1 MSANRITR
9 PEGAMAS
16 RWVLVLILAV
26 IAGAFVSW
34 FAPLEQYTCDV
45 VFGAQECY
53 ITEDEF
59 ETTVVR
65 VASGAGAIHCGGCT
79 ARLAGALV
87 RVERT
92 VRTAFRE

>member
-1 MSANRITR
+1 
-9 PEGAMAS
+9 MAS

-34 FAPLEQYTCDV
+34 FAPLGLYSCDV

-65 VASGAGAIHCGGCT
+65 IASGAGAFIAVAAG
-79 ARLAGALV
+79 LALLALWFASQ
-87 RVERT
+87 RRSDPPSGD
-92 VRTAFRE
+92 